1 MSSVY
6 IRLLYNGFYSLEE
19 IQMKIWKL
27 VVALNFTDDRQK
39 KSLLLNNI
47 DEEAYEVYKNLKT
60 GGEDE
65 TYEAVITLLDR
76 HFAPKGNISYERFL
90 FEILN
95 KTPTKVSTSLI

>member
-6 IRLLYNGFYSLEE
+6 IRWLYNSFYSLEE

-27 VVALNFTDDRQK
+27 VVALNVTDDRQK

-47 DEEAYEVYKNLKT
+47 GEEAYEVYKNLKA

-65 TYEAVITLLDR
+65 TYEAVITLWDG
-76 HFAPKGNISYERFL
+76 HFAPKGNISYKRYL

-95 KTPTKVSTSLI
+95 KTPTKGSTSLI